1 MMFDLIDP
9 LGMVFVLIALL
20 SMIVAVVYGRG
31 GD

>member
-9 LGMVFVLIALL
+9 LGMVFLLIALL

-31 GD
+31 DR